1 MNLDLGHQI
10 FAALAEVLC
19 IPGREDMS
27 VTCRFSSPGIYEV
40 RFVRHGKEESVSA
53 RVNGVPPNFPLASML
68 AHEYNEA
75 ILRLTLEAS

>member
-1 MNLDLGHQI
+1 MNLDPIHQV

-19 IPGREDMS
+19 IPGREDVV

-40 RFVRHGKEESVSA
+40 RFGRHGKEESVSA
-53 RVNGVPPNFPLASML
+53 RVNGVPPNFPLVSML

-75 ILRLTLEAS
+75 ILRLTPEGS

>member
-1 MNLDLGHQI
+1 MNLDPIHQV

-19 IPGREDMS
+19 IPGREDVA

-40 RFVRHGKEESVSA
+40 RFMLGGKMESVSA
-53 RVNGVPPNFPLASML
+53 RVNGVPPNFPLVSML

-75 ILRLTLEAS
+75 LLRLTLEAS

>member
-1 MNLDLGHQI
+1 MNLDPGHQI

-19 IPGREDMS
+19 IPGREDVA

-40 RFVRHGKEESVSA
+40 RFVRHGKEDSVSA
-53 RVNGVPPNFPLASML
+53 RANGFPPGFPLASML

-75 ILRLTLEAS
+75 ILRLTPEGS

>member
-1 MNLDLGHQI
+1 MSRDPGHQI

-19 IPGREDMS
+19 IPGREDVA

-75 ILRLTLEAS
+75 IRRLTCEGP